1 MELWIRSQDKET
13 LRLAQMLDIY
23 DGSVDEDKCFVIE
36 ESGVDLG
43 SYKTKERA
51 LEVLDEIQELIK
63 PKIITT
69 QYQCAIED
77 NKKTEF
83 NLIMNP
89 VKTEIQELSTVVY
102 QMPKE

>member
-51 LEVLDEIQELIK
+51 LEVLDEIQKTLKPQLIIK
-63 PKIITT
+63 DSGKIIGSFEDTIIKEGTT
-69 QYQCAIED
+69 YEL
-77 NKKTEF
+77 K
-83 NLIMNP
+83 
-89 VKTEIQELSTVVY
+89 ELSTYVY
-102 QMPKE
+102 EMPKE